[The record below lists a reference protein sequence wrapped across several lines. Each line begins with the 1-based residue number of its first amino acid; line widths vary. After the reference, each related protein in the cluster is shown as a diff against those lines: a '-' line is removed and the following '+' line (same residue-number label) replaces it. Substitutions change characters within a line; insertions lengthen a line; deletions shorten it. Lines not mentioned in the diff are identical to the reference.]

1 MASKPYKAALALSV
15 LVVLALGFGFV
26 LSEVAYRVYLYRYV
40 RERFVPPKVESYF
53 SLYDRSLWRY
63 SERFGYE
70 YPPDRGVAYTGVMDG
85 KVRDCYELDPVNGQG
100 NIGASSRDY
109 DSAQV
114 KILIFGASWNVFSLN
129 HTTWPM
135 LLQARLEQRL
145 GKTVSVVN
153 FGRDGFGLLQMVS
166 LAAEEVPKWKP
177 DVAIISFLTD
187 NLDARRTW
195 RTEVTVDG
203 IPRVLTTVEPTP
215 NPDPARSVDTF
226 LLHEKASLEWCR
238 SMQGRDRPDSVLREI
253 LARHRMFRVDPMR
266 VRADLYATDRSYLL
280 DRAMHGDPF
289 RSVLAGFKIPRL
301 EIRDYAEDRLFM
313 ADWTMLAAS
322 GVAVVPIHLAYY
334 PELKDGVEYLTTFNQ
349 SDLLQSFERLLGR
362 KALRTTDYTP
372 LPLENPERLNAA
384 DNDFHPSPWAMEF
397 YADVVAEMLI
407 RNGYVK

>member
-1 MASKPYKAALALSV
+1 MARTSYKAALALSV
-15 LVVLALGFGFV
+15 LVVLALGLGFI
-26 LSEVAYRVYLYRYV
+26 LSEIAYRAYLYRYA

-70 YPPDRGVAYTGVMDG
+70 YPPDLRVAYTGVMDS

-100 NIGASSRDY
+100 NIGAPPRDY
-109 DSAQV
+109 KSAQIKV
-114 KILIFGASWNVFSLN
+114 LIFGASWNVFSLN

-135 LLQARLEQRL
+135 LLQTKLEQRL

-153 FGRDGFGLLQMVS
+153 FGRDGFGLLQIVS

-195 RTEVTVDG
+195 RREVTVDG
-203 IPRVLTTVEPTP
+203 VPRVFTTVEPTITP
-215 NPDPARSVDTF
+215 NPARSVDTF

-238 SMQGRDRPDSVLREI
+238 SMQGREEPDDILREI
-253 LARHRMFRVDPMR
+253 LSRHQMFRVNPMR

-280 DRAMHGDPF
+280 DRVMYGNPF
-289 RSVLAGFKIPRL
+289 QSVLAGFQIPRL
-301 EIRDYAEDRLFM
+301 EIQDYAEDRLFM
-313 ADWTMLAAS
+313 ADWAVLADS
-322 GVAVVPIHLAYY
+322 GVPVVPIHLAYY
-334 PELKDGVEYLTTFNQ
+334 PELKEGVEYLTTFNQ
-349 SDLLQSFERLLGR
+349 RDLLQSFERLLGR
-362 KALRTTDYTP
+362 EALRTTDYTTIP
-372 LPLENPERLNAA
+372 LDNPARLNAA
-384 DNDFHPSPWAMEF
+384 ESDFHPSLWAMEF
-397 YADVVAEMLI
+397 YADVVSEMLI